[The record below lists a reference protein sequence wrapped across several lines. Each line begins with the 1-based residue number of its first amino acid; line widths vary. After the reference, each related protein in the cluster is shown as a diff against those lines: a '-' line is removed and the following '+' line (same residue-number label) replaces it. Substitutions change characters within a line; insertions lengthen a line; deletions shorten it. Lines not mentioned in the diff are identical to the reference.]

1 MDEVKH
7 KTQPA
12 ALEGQTALPGF
23 DSPQPEP
30 PAAEDIKKK
39 IGTVAFTMDLLK
51 SPEDTLIE
59 WPGVPEGY
67 LSKYLQTHFTRLVE
81 VVAEIT
87 GADPAQIA
95 DKEKRTPEQ
104 QRLLLEAGAKEQ
116 VARMEA
122 FLQSRY
128 MQALV
133 FLDQFDP
140 QSEQTT
146 ETAVEYYKG
155 VLYDKPEEWQE
166 RLVHIREQAVLYY
179 FATHTDIKPI
189 KSDPLTPE
197 QQAEIK
203 DIFYRLDAFY
213 MAHSGEYDLD
223 ELDIKPFYAFIEQ
236 ENPTPETAESVIATI
251 KVIDGL
257 KPTSHTMPNN
267 ALMNA
272 LQQKQMIERP
282 EGAHGWDLPV
292 ANAKGRRKEITVFA
306 MVTFEPGDTGI
317 TITDAKLT
325 EYERQVSDAVISLW
339 IEATQE
345 KLPPI
350 FTVDQIFRAM
360 PGGGDKPSP
369 NQKGAITKTL
379 EKFSRLHIF
388 MDATEEMR
396 KRGII
401 SETQKYIVDENYLQ
415 WRRHTVTTRTGK
427 KIAQGYEILGQ
438 PIMLTYSKLTRQLL
452 TVPAKNIAIEKVTQ
466 SGRTSGKLIAMTP
479 ERQAMTGYIVRRL
492 AVMEYDHN
500 RAKENKRKYDAKRRR
515 DASLEE
521 KPLAAFREQSDTILF
536 ETLFAEAGVSIP
548 KAGKDKADKELDARK
563 FCFDVLD
570 YQKAIG
576 AIKGYKRL
584 TKGRKITGVKIEF

>member
-87 GADPAQIA
+87 GADPQQIA

-122 FLQSRY
+122 VLESRY
-128 MQALV
+128 MQALL

-146 ETAVEYYKG
+146 ETAAEYYHG
-155 VLYDKPEEWQE
+155 VLYDKPEQWQE
-166 RLVHIREQAVLYY
+166 RLVHIREQAVLYF

-213 MAHSGEYDLD
+213 MAHSSEYDLD

-236 ENPTPETAESVIATI
+236 ENPTPETAETVIATI
-251 KVIDGL
+251 KIIDGL

-272 LQQKQMIERP
+272 LQQKGMIESP
-282 EGAHGWDLPV
+282 ENAEGGFLPV

-306 MVTFEPGDTGI
+306 MVTFDPGDTGI

-345 KLPPI
+345 KVDPI

-427 KIAQGYEILGQ
+427 KVAQGYQILGQ
-438 PIMLTYSKLTRQLL
+438 PIMLTYSKLTKQLL

-466 SGRTSGKLIAMTP
+466 SGKTSGKLIAMTP

-536 ETLFAEAGVSIP
+536 ETLFTEAGVSFP
-548 KAGKDKADKELDARK
+548 AADKDRLDKELDSRK

-576 AIKGYKRL
+576 AIKGYKRQ